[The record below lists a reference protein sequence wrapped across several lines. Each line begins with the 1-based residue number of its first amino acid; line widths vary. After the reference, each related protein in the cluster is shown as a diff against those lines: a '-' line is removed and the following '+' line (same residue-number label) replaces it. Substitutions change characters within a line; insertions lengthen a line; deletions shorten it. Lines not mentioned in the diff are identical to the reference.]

1 LFTARAL
8 ARPARAALPR
18 ENHGEL
24 AAPLVSTLLGPAALT
39 EMLPDRLFLSS
50 ISFVRSIS
58 ESMTFLESELLVDEA
73 ADADKMPASS
83 QQPVSTD

>member
-1 LFTARAL
+1 
-8 ARPARAALPR
+8 
-18 ENHGEL
+18 
-24 AAPLVSTLLGPAALT
+24 
-39 EMLPDRLFLSS
+39 MLPDRLFLSS